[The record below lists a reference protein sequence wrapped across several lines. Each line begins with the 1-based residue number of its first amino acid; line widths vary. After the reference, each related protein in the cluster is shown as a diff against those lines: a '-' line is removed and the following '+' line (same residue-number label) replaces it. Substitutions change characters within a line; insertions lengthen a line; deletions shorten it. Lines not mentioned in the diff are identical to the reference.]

1 MANEIKRLIKSFGHA
16 LQGLKVLFS
25 SQKNAVIH
33 FCLMLVSV
41 VFVVLLNISSIECV
55 LIIICSGMV
64 MAAEAFNTALEK
76 MADTVHPEKND
87 GIGSAKDLAAGSV
100 LITAIAALV
109 VGIIIFAPKL
119 HIWIKS
125 I

>member
-1 MANEIKRLIKSFGHA
+1 MFG
-16 LQGLKVLFS
+16 VLP
-25 SQKNAVIH
+25 
-33 FCLMLVSV
+33 
-41 VFVVLLNISSIECV
+41 NIPSIEWV

-76 MADTVHPEKND
+76 MADTLHPEKND

-109 VGIIIFAPKL
+109 IGIIIFAPKL